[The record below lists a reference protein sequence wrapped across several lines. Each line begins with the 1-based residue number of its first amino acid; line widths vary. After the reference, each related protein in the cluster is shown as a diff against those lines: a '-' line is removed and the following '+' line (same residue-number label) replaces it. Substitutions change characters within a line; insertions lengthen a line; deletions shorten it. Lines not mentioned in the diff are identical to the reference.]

1 MPSTVAQLS
10 VKVGGD
16 TSEAKG
22 KLNELSGHVN
32 TVGGH
37 FKSALGS
44 ILGFAT
50 GAVAIGGVTMAAGF
64 LVGQMKS
71 VITEGMSQ
79 QAVMTDT
86 VAVLKSMGS
95 ASGMTAKSVGD
106 YADKMALL
114 TGVSDDVIQHSEN
127 VLLTFGNLGKNI
139 FPQAETAAMNMAARL
154 GGGSPDALN
163 GAVLQV
169 GKALNDPIKG
179 ITALS
184 RAGVSF
190 TDTEKETIKTM
201 MAHNN
206 IAGAQAVIM
215 GELNKQFGGAA
226 VAAGTT
232 FGGSM
237 ARLNVIVDQAKEKLG
252 LALLPILSKILTA
265 IMPLVTQFGAAL
277 PGAMAAMTDF
287 VTKNVSPAI
296 DRLASFVRGDLI
308 PVLVSLGGF
317 IIRNVVPTLI
327 QMATWFQGHIV
338 PILLVLFSVIRNNV
352 MPALAQV
359 WQSISSNLIPAI
371 QNLWNKLSPVLIPV
385 LKLVGWTLQNV
396 VGPALSLVIGIIGK
410 LIDFLAMAIGKLGDF
425 LGFLGHV
432 KDAVGGALSGVGNAL
447 HGAHIPGFAVG
458 GVVQQ
463 GGLIRVGERGSE
475 VIAVPG
481 GTRVYPHGQEP
492 GGGGHT
498 YNITM
503 HGTNLTVQDLQ
514 RELWVQAVLHG

>member
-1 MPSTVAQLS
+1 LPTTVANLN

-44 ILGFAT
+44 ILGFAG
-50 GAVAIGGVTMAAGF
+50 GALAIGGVTMAAGF
-64 LVGQMKS
+64 LVGQMKD
-71 VITEGMSQ
+71 VITQGMSQ
-79 QAVMTDT
+79 QKVMTET
-86 VAVLKSMGS
+86 SNVLAHMGNV
-95 ASGMTAKSVGD
+95 SGQTSQSIGD
-106 YADKMALL
+106 YADHMAQL

-127 VLLTFGNLGKNI
+127 VMLTFGNLGKNI
-139 FPQAETAAMNMAARL
+139 FPQAETAALNMSTML
-154 GGGSPDALN
+154 GTDLQGS
-163 GAVLQV
+163 VIQV

-179 ITALS
+179 IASLS
-184 RAGVSF
+184 REGVSF
-190 TDTEKETIKTM
+190 SQVEKDNIKTM

-206 IAGAQAVIM
+206 IAGAQAIVM

-226 VAAGTT
+226 VSAGTT
-232 FGGSM
+232 FGGAMS
-237 ARLNVIVDQAKEKLG
+237 RLNVIVDQAKEKLG
-252 LALLPILSKILTA
+252 LALLPILGKILTA

-277 PGAMAAMTDF
+277 PGAMAALTDF
-287 VTKNVSPAI
+287 VSKNVSPVI

-327 QMATWFQGHIV
+327 QLATWFQGHIV

-458 GVVQQ
+458 GVMAQS
-463 GGLIRVGERGSE
+463 GLAMVGEHGPE
-475 VIAVPG
+475 VVALPQG
-481 GTRVYPHGQEP
+481 ARVYPHGTGP
-492 GGGGHT
+492 TGGHT